1 MEQLY
6 TLMLAIALRLLSLM
20 LLAIA
25 LHSSSLLLA
34 TDLRSVYAIVFTL
47 THGNICFSNMTHGI
61 PQIDQSQSPRQGR
74 HRPSRPPPAIKSV
87 DRSPLTRCRQAAR
100 CSSGRRCVAHLEQH
114 SAGIWLAFGCG
125 TAIAPKQHV
134 IRAHAWSCE
143 EVDGIMRNY
152 LRPPWSSR
160 SNKTPAQ
167 HRVTLAARSLARRC
181 GGLHK
186 YIKAP
191 TR

>member
-1 MEQLY
+1 
-6 TLMLAIALRLLSLM
+6 MLAIALRLLSLM

-34 TDLRSVYAIVFTL
+34 TDLRSVDAIVFTL

-61 PQIDQSQSPRQGR
+61 PKHILPQIDQSQSPRQGR

>member
-34 TDLRSVYAIVFTL
+34 TDLRSVDAIVFTL

-186 YIKAP
+186 CI
-191 TR
+191 